1 MSLDSDAL
9 LERRRL
15 KRRVAFWRGAAILA
29 VLGVTLWGLYRA
41 DPAGFLKVGDH
52 VARVEITGVILENSY
67 LDENLEQLAK
77 DRHAKA
83 VIVYVNS
90 PGGSTFGGESL
101 YLGLRRLSEAGK
113 PVVAVIGTLGAS
125 AGYMV
130 AVAADRVYARETS
143 LTGSIGVLFQAAEFS
158 KLMEKVGVTP
168 LSVTSGPFKDEP
180 SPFRPL
186 SSAGRT
192 MLQEMVGET
201 HRWFVQL
208 VAKRRGLATERVA
221 KLADGRVY
229 SGRVALDAGLI
240 DELGGEIEAR
250 QWLADKHGVSR
261 DLPVRDVPTSPP
273 PQVWRDLGLRTLLKV
288 FSPETLTLD
297 GLVSVWHPDGSRIG
311 R

>member
-1 MSLDSDAL
+1 MPFEADAL

-15 KRRVAFWRGAAILA
+15 KRRVAFWRGAAIL
-29 VLGVTLWGLYRA
+29 VLLGVSLAGLYRM
-41 DPAGFLKVGDH
+41 DPGGFLRAGDH
-52 VARVEITGVILENSY
+52 VARLEVTGVILENGY
-67 LDENLEQLAK
+67 LDEKLEQLAK

-101 YLGLRRLSEAGK
+101 YLALRRLSEAGK

-158 KLMEKVGVTP
+158 KLMEKIGVTP

-186 SSAGRT
+186 SNAGRA
-192 MLQEMVGET
+192 MLQDMVGET

-208 VAKRRGLATERVA
+208 VAKRRGLTTERVA
-221 KLADGRVY
+221 KLADGRVF
-229 SGRVALDAGLI
+229 SGRVAFDTGLI
-240 DELGGEIEAR
+240 DELGGEVEAR

-261 DLPVRDVPTSPP
+261 DLPVRDVATSPP
-273 PQVWRDLGLRTLLKV
+273 SQVWRELGLHTIRKV
-288 FSPETLTLD
+288 FFPETLTLD
-297 GLVSVWHPDGSRIG
+297 GMVSVWHPDGSRIG
-311 R
+311 Q